1 MKKWE
6 ALHLTPDNSKQNR
19 MEYVQD
25 KESSRYQV
33 CEFFAEGS
41 SEGRLISEMSSEFVW
56 SLFF

>member
-25 KESSRYQV
+25 KESSRYQI
-33 CEFFAEGS
+33 CEFCAEGS
-41 SEGRLISEMSSEFVW
+41 SEGRSNGKININSGTNRDI
-56 SLFF
+56 